1 MEGGVMFGELP
12 YFEES
17 DYFQRHQTGTL
28 FTAEHTYYIQ
38 WFACVETDAYDPII
52 YDSTLYTDSQSIAQM
67 LDYIQSNA
75 TQYRDIGV
83 SAADRIVALST
94 CSSAATDGRIILFG
108 KSS

>member
-1 MEGGVMFGELP
+1 
-12 YFEES
+12 
-17 DYFQRHQTGTL
+17 
-28 FTAEHTYYIQ
+28 
-38 WFACVETDAYDPII
+38 VETDAYDPII